1 MKPFIA
7 LSVFL
12 FLSTAAGHAQDAT
25 QIVDLPLAR
34 LASLTSIPLPEWRW
48 RDDVPH
54 PEDPALDD
62 SKWELTKLGAK
73 WSTGTRA
80 FRQRIEIPEK
90 INGYAVEGA
99 RLKLD
104 LALDS
109 NGPDEISVFANGALV
124 FRGNEDTLQP
134 MLLMDN
140 LRPGQEVF
148 IAVRME
154 ATEVESNFYR
164 AALTIEPPPRRP
176 DPALLRME
184 ILSARPLIAAYQDG
198 KLQRER
204 QLDAAEMAID
214 FSALDRGDQVGFDGS
229 LRQAQVKL
237 EQLRP
242 WLRQFSIRAVGNSH
256 IDMAWLWPWT
266 ETVEVVRN
274 TFQSALNL
282 MREYPDFKFTMSS
295 ARTYE
300 WMEEKYPDLFK
311 EIKQR
316 VQEGRWEVIGGMW
329 VEPDLNMPAGESL
342 VRQILVGKR
351 YFQKTFGVDVK
362 IGWNPDSFG
371 YNWQLPQIYKKSG
384 MDYFVTQKLLWAHE
398 FTTFPYKLFWWQ
410 SPDGSRLL

>member
-12 FLSTAAGHAQDAT
+12 VLSSAQGSA
-25 QIVDLPLAR
+25 QESARRVEAPLAR
-34 LASLTSIPLPEWRW
+34 LASLTTIPLPEWRW
-48 RDDVPH
+48 HDDVPH
-54 PEDPALDD
+54 PEDPSLDD

-109 NGPDEISVFANGALV
+109 NGPDEVSVFANGALV

-134 MLLMDN
+134 TLLMEN
-140 LRPGQEVF
+140 VRPGQDLL

-164 AALTIEPPPRRP
+164 AALTIEPPPSRP

-198 KLQRER
+198 QFQREQ

-214 FSALDRGDQVGFDGS
+214 CSARDRGDQVAFDGS
-229 LRQAQVKL
+229 
-237 EQLRP
+237 
-242 WLRQFSIRAVGNSH
+242 
-256 IDMAWLWPWT
+256 
-266 ETVEVVRN
+266 
-274 TFQSALNL
+274 
-282 MREYPDFKFTMSS
+282 
-295 ARTYE
+295 
-300 WMEEKYPDLFK
+300 
-311 EIKQR
+311 
-316 VQEGRWEVIGGMW
+316 
-329 VEPDLNMPAGESL
+329 
-342 VRQILVGKR
+342 
-351 YFQKTFGVDVK
+351 
-362 IGWNPDSFG
+362 
-371 YNWQLPQIYKKSG
+371 
-384 MDYFVTQKLLWAHE
+384 
-398 FTTFPYKLFWWQ
+398 
-410 SPDGSRLL
+410 